1 MPRMLAAPIHPLDTK
16 GRPIILIGLMGC
28 GKTTVGKALSKRTG
42 MPLLDTDAIIE
53 EQIGCP
59 IPQIF
64 AEKGETHFR
73 ALETALLRYLL
84 QNPTPNP
91 SIIST
96 GGGIV
101 VRPENRQ
108 LLRMLGFTVWLSVS
122 INALLART
130 ARSTNRPLLL
140 NTDRRA
146 VFERLDAERRAFY
159 QEAAHLWLEASSL
172 DVNSVAVRVCEEA
185 EKFFAAF

>member
-1 MPRMLAAPIHPLDTK
+1 MLAAPIHPLDTK

-64 AEKGETHFR
+64 AEKGEAHFR

-101 VRPENRQ
+101 VRPENRR
-108 LLRMLGFTVWLSVS
+108 LLRMLGFTVWLNVS
-122 INALLART
+122 INALLVRT
-130 ARSTNRPLLL
+130 ARSTNRPLLQ

-146 VFERLDAERRAFY
+146 VFERLDAERRPFY
-159 QEAAHLWLEASSL
+159 QESAHLCLEASTM
-172 DVNSVAVRVCEEA
+172 DVNAVAVRVCEEA